1 MLLISLIGLAAA
13 ILCIPLMFREVQ
25 LRRDKA
31 IRLMHTKFVALNSS
45 LEPIHLMSTDLIIG
59 RWTRR
64 CDISLA
70 GLNQHKKGKQGNKHE
85 EESPISRVHAELW
98 WDGVSFRIAPVYTR
112 RLNGEW
118 SRPKVWVNMRPAP
131 EGSGL
136 PVDYGDTITLSDA
149 GYRFRLENTSKERT
163 IKAKSAKS
171 PGGRN
176 RLSVQLQ
183 TGAGRLFGGIGKK
196 KQSRS
201 GKKPRSAKRPGA
213 KKKTPVSGKRIHPLG
228 VLAVLAV
235 AVAVLV
241 GLVLGAMEMPQAE
254 SSLGRRKKDT
264 ATVLVCG
271 VDEHGE
277 RTDTMLLVY
286 LSGSERRMSLLSLPR
301 DTISVSKRGNTVK
314 LNAIYG
320 GNGQEGAEDLLDVV
334 ESYIGYRPDGYLF
347 FDWALVKEITDLMGG
362 VTVTLEQ
369 EVAVWDPDV
378 GGTIHV
384 PAGENHLNG
393 EQTLAAVRFR
403 SGYQN
408 ADLGRIQVQRK
419 VLKAC
424 KDQWVDLKNIGL
436 LDDAIDLLLERSLTD
451 LTTKNFIWL
460 AKTALNCED
469 TSISETLEGYAE
481 YRDGV
486 SYYFLSP
493 RDIAAQIN
501 ENFNPY
507 RTEVTREMIKAVE

>member
-176 RLSVQLQ
+176 RLSVAEKHSVPGMLEQKIQFREKVLN
-183 TGAGRLFGGIGKK
+183 GKKGLGVINIGKRVCIK
-196 KQSRS
+196 
-201 GKKPRSAKRPGA
+201 A
-213 KKKTPVSGKRIHPLG
+213 KKH
-228 VLAVLAV
+228 
-235 AVAVLV
+235 
-241 GLVLGAMEMPQAE
+241 
-254 SSLGRRKKDT
+254 
-264 ATVLVCG
+264 
-271 VDEHGE
+271 
-277 RTDTMLLVY
+277 LLKGICKSRNIKMI
-286 LSGSERRMSLLSLPR
+286 L
-301 DTISVSKRGNTVK
+301 I
-314 LNAIYG
+314 
-320 GNGQEGAEDLLDVV
+320 VV
-334 ESYIGYRPDGYLF
+334 
-347 FDWALVKEITDLMGG
+347 
-362 VTVTLEQ
+362 
-369 EVAVWDPDV
+369 
-378 GGTIHV
+378 
-384 PAGENHLNG
+384 
-393 EQTLAAVRFR
+393 
-403 SGYQN
+403 
-408 ADLGRIQVQRK
+408 
-419 VLKAC
+419 
-424 KDQWVDLKNIGL
+424 
-436 LDDAIDLLLERSLTD
+436 
-451 LTTKNFIWL
+451 
-460 AKTALNCED
+460 
-469 TSISETLEGYAE
+469 
-481 YRDGV
+481 
-486 SYYFLSP
+486 
-493 RDIAAQIN
+493 
-501 ENFNPY
+501 
-507 RTEVTREMIKAVE
+507 